1 MSHWNYRVIVKNVSG
16 ELQYGIHEVHYENN
30 IPIACTENPVYPL
43 GFDDEKDPVESVKWQ
58 LDAMKL
64 ACDKPV
70 LDYDDFPNEYLKYSR
85 KKKLR
90 VIEKYL
96 EKYLK

>member
-43 GFDDEKDPVESVKWQ
+43 AFDDIEDPLDSLKWQ

-64 ACDKPV
+64 ACDKPI
-70 LDYDDFPNEYLKYSR
+70 LDDFNFPNEYLKYSR